1 MKPHSLHERA
11 FPKCLCGMLMTLV
24 LGKASAV
31 SWYRKAPGSTK
42 LMGFIKP
49 GLIKAELE
57 AFFFRRLRKQNWV
70 EGVFSRCSQRGYYLQ
85 SKEFSNGECR
95 GLLEWLVL
103 WPTSLIQNWDRGVS
117 PGFWSCVEV
126 TCLLPKLTGFK
137 RLKIQS
143 FFFF

>member
-1 MKPHSLHERA
+1 
-11 FPKCLCGMLMTLV
+11 MLMTL

-57 AFFFRRLRKQNWV
+57 AFFLRRIQEAELGR
-70 EGVFSRCSQRGYYLQ
+70 GRLSRCSQRGYYLQ

-95 GLLEWLVL
+95 GLLE
-103 WPTSLIQNWDRGVS
+103 
-117 PGFWSCVEV
+117 
-126 TCLLPKLTGFK
+126 
-137 RLKIQS
+137 
-143 FFFF
+143 